1 MNLDEIYQAKLNEKR
16 MPVSQ
21 GISSFESTSYK
32 NLQDIEVLLFLAVLF
47 LTSADYI
54 FYNF

>member
-1 MNLDEIYQAKLNEKR
+1 MNLDEIYQAKLNEKC

-32 NLQDIEVLLFLAVLF
+32 KLQDTEVLLFLAVLF
-47 LTSADYI
+47 LTSADNI

>member
-1 MNLDEIYQAKLNEKR
+1 MNLDEIYQAKLNEKH

-32 NLQDIEVLLFLAVLF
+32 KLQDIEVLLFLAVLF
-47 LTSADYI
+47 LTSADNI